1 MNVQLKK
8 LLEYLLE
15 EELEEQVAIS
25 TGGGAVASSGAIA
38 GGSASSAMDPANFS
52 PPPKNKLNEIN
63 LVYNGAGLS
72 FSDISNSNMDAS
84 QDQGDL
90 TGENDDTKSPR
101 KDRGRDREDNKKHK
115 KKKKFEFRKSKQGY
129 NSTADTMWN
138 YGDKPI
144 YRDGKTGT
152 LPANKVKYI
161 ALEEQVTAKKRDT
174 VKIYQDKG
182 HPVSQKS
189 LNVLID
195 FLKFCNSILKLEDMP
210 DIYLHMIKKP
220 DMTTGMYDRSKH
232 IIHVLFGKRLLV
244 DVMRTIAHELTHA
257 RQEETGLLDKHLAN
271 VDPMD
276 EMGDIDTVYEN
287 EAYTLAGNIV
297 KIFCRKYKRIPK
309 DELYQL
315 NENKRWL

>member
-1 MNVQLKK
+1 MNEQLKK

-72 FSDISNSNMDAS
+72 FSDISNNNMDAS

-90 TGENDDTKSPR
+90 TGENDDTKNPSKNRVKKSLKR
-101 KDRGRDREDNKKHK
+101 KFNYRKSDRG
-115 KKKKFEFRKSKQGY
+115 Y
-129 NSTADTMWN
+129 NPVEDTMWN

-144 YRDGKTGT
+144 YRDGKAGT

-161 ALEEQVTAKKRDT
+161 ALEEVVSLDKTPKK

-182 HPVSQKS
+182 HPVSQQS

-195 FLKFCNSILKLEDMP
+195 FLKFCNSILKLENMP

-220 DMTTGMYDRSKH
+220 EMTTGMYNRGDH

-271 VDPMD
+271 VDPMN
-276 EMGDIDTVYEN
+276 EMGDIDTIYEN

-309 DELYQL
+309 DELYEL

>member
-1 MNVQLKK
+1 MNEQLKK

-25 TGGGAVASSGAIA
+25 TGGGALSSTGAIA
-38 GGSASSAMDPANFS
+38 GGSAASALNPADFH
-52 PPPKNKLNEIN
+52 PPPKSKLEEVNT
-63 LVYNGAGLS
+63 VSGYFGV
-72 FSDISNSNMDAS
+72 SNSE
-84 QDQGDL
+84 GI
-90 TGENDDTKSPR
+90 TTIPE
-101 KDRGRDREDNKKHK
+101 EDEDFERPLKKAK
-115 KKKKFEFRKSKQGY
+115 RFKFRKSERGY
-129 NSTADTMWN
+129 NPTADTMWN
-138 YGDKPI
+138 YGDKP
-144 YRDGKTGT
+144 TGI

-161 ALEEQVTAKKRDT
+161 ALEEVVSLDKTPKKVR
-174 VKIYQDKG
+174 IYQDKG
-182 HPVSQKS
+182 HPVSQQS

-220 DMTTGMYDRSKH
+220 EMTTGMYNRGDH

-276 EMGDIDTVYEN
+276 EMGDIDTIYEN

>member
-1 MNVQLKK
+1 MNEQLKK

-25 TGGGAVASSGAIA
+25 TGGGALSSTGAIA
-38 GGSASSAMDPANFS
+38 GGSAASALNPADFH
-52 PPPKNKLNEIN
+52 PPPKSKLEEVNT
-63 LVYNGAGLS
+63 VSGYFGV
-72 FSDISNSNMDAS
+72 SNSE
-84 QDQGDL
+84 GI
-90 TGENDDTKSPR
+90 TTIPE
-101 KDRGRDREDNKKHK
+101 EDEDFERPLKKAK
-115 KKKKFEFRKSKQGY
+115 RFKFRKSERGY
-129 NSTADTMWN
+129 NPTADTMWN
-138 YGDKPI
+138 YGDKP
-144 YRDGKTGT
+144 TGI

-161 ALEEQVTAKKRDT
+161 ALEEVVSLDKTPKKVR
-174 VKIYQDKG
+174 IYQDKG
-182 HPVSQKS
+182 HPVSQQS

-220 DMTTGMYDRSKH
+220 EMTTGMYNRGDH

-297 KIFCRKYKRIPK
+297 KIFCRKYKRISK